1 MLQACYW
8 LNLNSTGA
16 VYKGSK
22 QLSQKHGKCPF
33 CWTHLEHKNV
43 KHARQHKMGTTKKEA
58 IGNEYE
64 ATVIEVEE
72 SASTKTG

>member
-1 MLQACYW
+1 M
-8 LNLNSTGA
+8 
-16 VYKGSK
+16 
-22 QLSQKHGKCPF
+22 
-33 CWTHLEHKNV
+33 
-43 KHARQHKMGTTKKEA
+43 KHARQHKMGTTKNEA